1 MEQDQEREGNDGTEA
16 SAKDSR
22 QIIGQNDG
30 VVGEPNYD
38 ENHED
43 HDVAECTQSRTE
55 LERVPRHCCCSSS
68 WSLYDLTDESNHGNQ
83 EKKNP
88 TSLGN
93 WNSISPSGFRRNV
106 DEIWR
111 WIQRVGRLIQHVE
124 KEGHLLLFFFF
135 LFFWV
140 FFFFGRNYYKI

>member
-30 VVGEPNYD
+30 VVGEPDYG

-55 LERVPRHCCCSSS
+55 LERVPRHCCCCSS

-83 EKKNP
+83 KEKKIP
-88 TSLGN
+88 MSLGN

-106 DEIWR
+106 DEI
-111 WIQRVGRLIQHVE
+111 
-124 KEGHLLLFFFF
+124 
-135 LFFWV
+135 
-140 FFFFGRNYYKI
+140 